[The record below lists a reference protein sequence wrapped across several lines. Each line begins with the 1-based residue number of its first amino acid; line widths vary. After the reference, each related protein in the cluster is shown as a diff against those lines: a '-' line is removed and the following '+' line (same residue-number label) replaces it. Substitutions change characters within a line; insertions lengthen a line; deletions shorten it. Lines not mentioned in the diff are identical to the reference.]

1 VVVEPGHAVTIR
13 CRCHSSGWRSLY
25 AGAGEQRYQDVVAK
39 ALPGAVGLA
48 DLHGAPAATGHRSGE
63 IEQPPGDLR
72 MRTGRRAQGVVLLL

>member
-1 VVVEPGHAVTIR
+1 VVVEPGS
-13 CRCHSSGWRSLY
+13 CRDHPVQVPLLGWRSLY
-25 AGAGEQRYQDVVAK
+25 AGAGEQWYQDVVAK

-63 IEQPPGDLR
+63 MEQPPGDLR